1 MLTVLLFLTCV
12 LHCERPL
19 NEKLVIQLWQEY
31 DLYELTVVGY
41 KRRQSS
47 LGGLKQQFDWLTEC

>member
-1 MLTVLLFLTCV
+1 MFLTCV

-47 LGGLKQQFDWLTEC
+47 VGGLKQQFDWLTEC

>member
-1 MLTVLLFLTCV
+1 MFLTCV

-31 DLYELTVVGY
+31 DLYELTVVSY